1 MTLHVMHAVP
11 GMSAPSLGIDHG
23 NGMQLLAMVVSAENL
38 YRCLL
43 LASTQNHA
51 SLPVSFQSLR
61 SVLCP
66 TGLLKVI
73 MLRSAGKHVIAV
85 TSVYKLCI
93 GMQCLWRIGIPFTRF
108 DFGMF

>member
-1 MTLHVMHAVP
+1 MQIYYAPLTTPGCNMTLHVMHAVP

-73 MLRSAGKHVIAV
+73 MFRSAGKHVIAV
-85 TSVYKLCI
+85 TSVYNYV
-93 GMQCLWRIGIPFTRF
+93 
-108 DFGMF
+108 